1 MENKNQDILIAEIR
15 TDLKY
20 IKDFIANA
28 KDNFASKWTEKVV
41 AGMVGLAMIAVG
53 SAIIAGVVK
62 AAEFIINITL

>member
-53 SAIIAGVVK
+53 SALIAGVVK